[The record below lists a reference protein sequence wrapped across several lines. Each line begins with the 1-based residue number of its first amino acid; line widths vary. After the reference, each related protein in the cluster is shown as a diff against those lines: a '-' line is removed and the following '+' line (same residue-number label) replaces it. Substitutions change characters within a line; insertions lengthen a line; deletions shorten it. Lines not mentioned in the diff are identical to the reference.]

1 MAIWGLTAAG
11 INRHIV
17 GDERAL
23 QMSRGTQIPEYVLQG
38 CLAAFKSQ
46 NRPSLFVLKSQTETA
61 ARKEDSVIFVLISRT
76 NFSRNFVRD
85 LTATFRDFS
94 AMNLQL
100 NPGNR
105 LITNKRYP
113 GI

>member
-1 MAIWGLTAAG
+1 MLNESLGLAATL
-11 INRHIV
+11 
-17 GDERAL
+17 DL
-23 QMSRGTQIPEYVLQG
+23 LSRGTQIPEYVLQG
-38 CLAAFKSQ
+38 CLAAFKSP
-46 NRPSLFVLKSQTETA
+46 NRPSLFVLKSRTETD
-61 ARKEDSVIFVLISRT
+61 ARKEDSVIFVLIFRT

-85 LTATFRDFS
+85 FSATFRDFS

-105 LITNKRYP
+105 LITNKHYS

>member
-1 MAIWGLTAAG
+1 
-11 INRHIV
+11 
-17 GDERAL
+17 
-23 QMSRGTQIPEYVLQG
+23 MSRGTQILEYVLQG
-38 CLAAFKSQ
+38 CLTAFKSQ
-46 NRPSLFVLKSQTETA
+46 NRPSLFVLKSRTKTDT
-61 ARKEDSVIFVLISRT
+61 RKEDSVIFVLISRP

-85 LTATFRDFS
+85 FSATFRDFS

-105 LITNKRYP
+105 LITNKRYS